1 MKAASLAEIKA
12 ALKEKTPTQVME
24 LCLRLA
30 RHKKDNKELL
40 TYLLFEADDKH
51 GYIESIKREM
61 EESFDEMNMGNLFWV
76 KKSLRKVLRTI
87 NKYIKY
93 AGDKQME
100 AELRIYFCSLIKKA
114 KINIQKSPLILNLYK
129 GQLKKIEAALDTL
142 HEDLQHDY
150 DSDWEK
156 VKKL

>member
-12 ALKEKTPTQVME
+12 ALKEKTSTQVME

-40 TYLLFEADDKH
+40 TYLLFEADDKN
-51 GYIESIKREM
+51 GYTESIKREM
-61 EESFDEMNMGNLFWV
+61 EESFEEMNMGNLFWV
-76 KKSLRKVLRTI
+76 KKSLRKVLRII

-100 AELRIYFCSLIKKA
+100 AELRIYFCSLIKNA
-114 KINIQKSPLILNLYK
+114 KIPIQKSPLILNLYK

-156 VKKL
+156 VKQL

>member
-12 ALKEKTPTQVME
+12 ALKEKTSTQVME

-40 TYLLFEADDKH
+40 TFLLFEADDKH

-61 EESFDEMNMGNLFWV
+61 EESFEEMNMGNLFWV

-114 KINIQKSPLILNLYK
+114 KIPIQKSPLILNLYK

-156 VKKL
+156 VKQL

>member
-12 ALKEKTPTQVME
+12 ALKEKTSTQVME

-61 EESFDEMNMGNLFWV
+61 EESFEEMNMGNLFWV

-114 KINIQKSPLILNLYK
+114 KIPIQKSPLILNLYK

-156 VKKL
+156 VKQL

>member
-1 MKAASLAEIKA
+1 MKAASLAEIKV
-12 ALKEKTPTQVME
+12 ALKEKTSTQVME

-51 GYIESIKREM
+51 GYMESIKREM
-61 EESFDEMNMGNLFWV
+61 EESFEEMNMGNLFWV

-100 AELRIYFCSLIKKA
+100 AELRIHFCSLIKKA

-150 DSDWEK
+150 DADWEK

>member
-12 ALKEKTPTQVME
+12 ALKEKTSTQVMD

-61 EESFDEMNMGNLFWV
+61 EESFEEMNMGNLFWI

-114 KINIQKSPLILNLYK
+114 KIPIQKSPLILNLYK

-156 VKKL
+156 VKQL